1 MEMPKTLLSQVQ
13 LSKSWLQTP
22 ILIRSDLI
30 TDALSVVSKMVQYS
44 NTELIEA
51 RGHLLSCFSTVT
63 GRVNEDDPLQSKS
76 AVGLTWLRDLLC
88 RFSARSS
95 TIRPP
100 FVLFTFSTALI
111 LTKSLDSAVI
121 QASVSE
127 DVTEEAI
134 DLWVYPGSWNS
145 GLY

>member
-88 RFSARSS
+88 RFSARLLLSD
-95 TIRPP
+95 
-100 FVLFTFSTALI
+100 LL
-111 LTKSLDSAVI
+111 LCCSLSA
-121 QASVSE
+121 Q
-127 DVTEEAI
+127 
-134 DLWVYPGSWNS
+134 P
-145 GLY
+145 

>member
-1 MEMPKTLLSQVQ
+1 MRMT
-13 LSKSWLQTP
+13 
-22 ILIRSDLI
+22 
-30 TDALSVVSKMVQYS
+30 
-44 NTELIEA
+44 
-51 RGHLLSCFSTVT
+51 
-63 GRVNEDDPLQSKS
+63 PLQSKS

-95 TIRPP
+95 TMRPP

-121 QASVSE
+121 QASVCE

-134 DLWVYPGSWNS
+134 DL
-145 GLY
+145 

>member
-1 MEMPKTLLSQVQ
+1 
-13 LSKSWLQTP
+13 
-22 ILIRSDLI
+22 
-30 TDALSVVSKMVQYS
+30 MVQYS

-134 DLWVYPGSWNS
+134 DR
-145 GLY
+145 